1 MSRKPITIV
10 LADDQSEVRQA
21 LRRYLDKDG
30 RFWIVGEASDGAQAL
45 NKVQLL
51 KPEAVILDLA
61 MPNLD
66 GMQALPKI
74 KDASPRTK
82 VFVLSSMVPFSDFRE
97 QAIALGA
104 TEAYDKYVPP
114 NEIIDR
120 IVETRGASSDDEES
134 RLS

>member
-1 MSRKPITIV
+1 MTRKPITIV

-30 RFWIVGEASDGAQAL
+30 RFWIVGEASDGIEAL
-45 NKVQLL
+45 SRVELL

-66 GMQALPKI
+66 GLETLPRLKE
-74 KDASPRTK
+74 ASPKTK
-82 VFVLSSMVPFSDFRE
+82 VFVLSSMVPFSGFRE
-97 QAIALGA
+97 QALALGA

-114 NEIIDR
+114 KKIIER
-120 IVETRGASSDDEES
+120 IVETRGP
-134 RLS
+134 RPGVGNGR